1 MVTTRV
7 DAVPGEVVPGEF
19 VPGEQVLGIRRNS
32 LTNYFR
38 RYLNDLSGADIS
50 THSVSFSTSVRDAGF
65 LTYVRRYLN
74 DVT

>member
-1 MVTTRV
+1 MPAQA
-7 DAVPGEVVPGEF
+7 DAVPGEVLPGEF
-19 VPGEQVLGIRRNS
+19 VPGESSLGIGRNS

-38 RYLNDLSGADIS
+38 RYLNDLDGLDIS

-74 DVT
+74 DV